1 VPNADGLRWVEATL
15 QAWVRS
21 AAKYRSEAEPEH
33 AGQLMPSAFLLTA
46 PYFVVNCVFS
56 LL

>member
-1 VPNADGLRWVEATL
+1 MHNADGLRWVEATL

-33 AGQLMPSAFLLTA
+33 AGLLLPHARLPIA
-46 PYFVVNCVFS
+46 PIQKRYALFR
-56 LL
+56 